1 MLVADVKLKCF
12 ANLSISKA
20 ESPER
25 ENWESAKL
33 ICVYM
38 QIKVVPKASGGKANF
53 GIPSPAAIGLGGRKG
68 MSHFQW

>member
-38 QIKVVPKASGGKANF
+38 QIKVVPKAS
-53 GIPSPAAIGLGGRKG
+53 
-68 MSHFQW
+68 